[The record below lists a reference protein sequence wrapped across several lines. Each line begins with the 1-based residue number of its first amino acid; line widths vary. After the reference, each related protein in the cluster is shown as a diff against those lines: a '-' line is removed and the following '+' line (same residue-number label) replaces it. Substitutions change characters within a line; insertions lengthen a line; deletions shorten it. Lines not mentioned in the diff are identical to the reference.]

1 MLALTY
7 DDGPDPVW
15 TEKVLSTLS
24 WRGAS
29 ATFFVDVTRARE
41 NSKWIEAMLTEGHE
55 VGLHC
60 VRHVR
65 HTDLDAGEIAREV
78 EVGLAVLADLG
89 VRPTA
94 WRAPW
99 GIETEATRALAAEHG
114 LELWAWSFDSHDWR
128 GDSAAEMLAALA
140 TQGGLKNG
148 EVVLMHDGIGPG
160 ARREDCDET
169 VRLTEA
175 LLESASAAGLR
186 AATVSELGA
195 ERVAA

>member
-15 TEKVLSTLS
+15 TGKVLAALG
-24 WRGAS
+24 WHGAT
-29 ATFFVDVTRARE
+29 ATFFVDVGQARE
-41 NSKWIEAMLTEGHE
+41 NPDRIETMLSEGHE

-65 HTDLDAGEIAREV
+65 HTELDAGELAREV
-78 EVGLAVLADLG
+78 EAGLAALAAVG
-89 VRPTA
+89 VRPSA

-99 GIETEATRALAAEHG
+99 GVETEATRALAVEHG
-114 LELWAWSFDSHDWR
+114 LELWGWSFDSHDWR

-140 TQGGLKNG
+140 AQGGLEAG

-160 ARREDCDET
+160 ARRGDCDET

-195 ERVAA
+195 ERVVA

>member
-15 TEKVLSTLS
+15 TEKVLAALG
-24 WRGAS
+24 WHGAA
-29 ATFFVDVTRARE
+29 ATFFVDVARARA
-41 NSKWIEAMLTEGHE
+41 NSDRIETMLADGHE
-55 VGLHC
+55 VGFHC
-60 VRHVR
+60 ARHVR
-65 HTDLDAGEIAREV
+65 HTELDAGEVAREA
-78 EVGLAVLADLG
+78 EIGLAALADLG
-89 VRPTA
+89 VRPKA

-99 GIETEATRALAAEHG
+99 GVETEATRAVAAEHE
-114 LELWAWSFDSHDWR
+114 LELWGWSFDSHDWR

-140 TQGGLKNG
+140 AQSGLEAG

-175 LLESASAAGLR
+175 LLEAARAVGLR
-186 AATVSELGA
+186 PATVSELA
-195 ERVAA
+195 AARVAG